1 MADTFSF
8 DIVSKVDMQEALNA
22 VNQANKEIA
31 NRYDFKG
38 SKSEITLNQAES
50 MITLLADD
58 DMKLKSVIDVL
69 QSKLIKRNISL
80 KALSFNKE
88 EAASGGMIR
97 QTITIQSGI
106 DKEKAKEIT
115 KFIKGTKIKVQ
126 PAIQDDQVRVTGKK
140 KDDLQ
145 EIMTQLKEKDFG
157 IHMDFTNY
165 R

>member
-8 DIVSKVDMQEALNA
+8 DIISKVDMQEVLNS
-22 VNQANKEIA
+22 VNQANKEITT
-31 NRYDFKG
+31 RYDFKG
-38 SKSEITLNQAES
+38 SKSEVSLNQGENQIS
-50 MITLLADD
+50 LLADD
-58 DMKLKSVIDVL
+58 DMKLKAVVDIL

-88 EAASGGMIR
+88 ESASGGMIR

-106 DKEKAKEIT
+106 DKDKAKEIT
-115 KFIKGTKIKVQ
+115 KFIKATKVKVQ
-126 PAIQDDQVRVTGKK
+126 AAIQEDQVRVTGKK

-145 EIMTQLKEKDFG
+145 EIITQLKEKDFG
-157 IHMDFTNY
+157 IHMDFANY